1 METGVTNSA
10 RTIRFVSANRG
21 ALAGALSALILA
33 CAPLSGTAAAAGD
46 TFAVE
51 ERAVDDLK
59 AVFATVRS
67 TDEIYA
73 RVRTGGTIASLAIT
87 KGAEVKMGDILATI
101 TDQKLALRMRS
112 LDAQIV
118 GLKSRAETART
129 ELQRQEQ
136 LAEKGYAAGAKLDEA
151 RAGSEVASNALKS
164 AEAERQVITQQVQE
178 GEVLAPANGRVL
190 AIPVTAGSV
199 VMPGEAIAKIAA
211 NAYVLRLELPERHAR
226 FIKKGDPV
234 AIGGREMSGS
244 DVPIGKGSITLV
256 YPELQDGRV
265 IADAQAEG
273 LGKYFVGERV
283 LVWISAGKRQTI
295 VVPRAYL
302 FQRFGLDYA
311 RLEEKDGKAIDIVV
325 QPGQPARFEEHGTDF
340 VEVLGGL
347 KAGDRLVKP

>member
-1 METGVTNSA
+1 
-10 RTIRFVSANRG
+10 
-21 ALAGALSALILA
+21 
-33 CAPLSGTAAAAGD
+33 
-46 TFAVE
+46 
-51 ERAVDDLK
+51 
-59 AVFATVRS
+59 
-67 TDEIYA
+67 
-73 RVRTGGTIASLAIT
+73 
-87 KGAEVKMGDILATI
+87 
-101 TDQKLALRMRS
+101 MRS

-118 GLKSRAETART
+118 GLKSRAETAHAER
-129 ELQRQEQ
+129 QRQEQ

-226 FIKKGDPV
+226 FIKNGDPV
-234 AIGGREMSGS
+234 VIGGREMSGG
-244 DVPIGKGSITLV
+244 DAPIGKGSITLV

-295 VVPRAYL
+295 AVPRSYL

-311 RLEEKDGKAIDIVV
+311 RLQEKDGKTIDTVV
-325 QPGQPARFEEHGTDF
+325 QLGQPARLEGAGSGFI
-340 VEVLGGL
+340 EVLGGL
-347 KAGDRLVKP
+347 RAGDRLVKP

>member
-1 METGVTNSA
+1 
-10 RTIRFVSANRG
+10 
-21 ALAGALSALILA
+21 
-33 CAPLSGTAAAAGD
+33 
-46 TFAVE
+46 
-51 ERAVDDLK
+51 
-59 AVFATVRS
+59 
-67 TDEIYA
+67 
-73 RVRTGGTIASLAIT
+73 
-87 KGAEVKMGDILATI
+87 
-101 TDQKLALRMRS
+101 
-112 LDAQIV
+112 
-118 GLKSRAETART
+118 
-129 ELQRQEQ
+129 
-136 LAEKGYAAGAKLDEA
+136 
-151 RAGSEVASNALKS
+151 
-164 AEAERQVITQQVQE
+164 VITQQVQE

-347 KAGDRLVKP
+347 KPGDRLVRP